1 MAPNLAE
8 TRRRQG
14 APCHREFPSKSKK
27 RKQDGSTSSQECDAI
42 QPKKKRKPIFGAA
55 ASAARNMTGTLKT
68 PWRFSKCSPITEK
81 KKEKEWKRGD
91 SKSDEAPRRGQR
103 QTRQTSTAQYREDD
117 SDEDEDDATNHRNT
131 RDTSNRRNHH
141 KDTKNTKE
149 SKNNNNNN
157 NDISCSSTTT
167 MSTWLS
173 KSSSFV
179 PHKKTAATTTT
190 SSSSSVSDMLSKFA
204 SGTSVAKKEAAERK
218 RKALASDQRVSSEGE
233 DDGEEEEEEVVTSDY
248 EDSADELDSG
258 DEEEDGGSGADRT
271 GLKGQIVQFFE
282 EASLDELSLISGCS
296 LKKAQ
301 KVVELRPFGGWRN
314 LKDLLQKEA
323 GVNVDL
329 LFGCKVVLKERSAVQ
344 SLMSKCQKIS
354 SKMVEQVTRIMEKG
368 VGSKQP
374 SILNSQ
380 YQLKPY
386 QLIGVKWLHLLHQH
400 KLSAILADEM
410 GLGKTIQAIAFLS
423 QLFQEGIEG
432 PHLITVP
439 ASTLDNWVRELK
451 LWSPRLKVL
460 VYYGSVEDR
469 RYMKHNI
476 LNGAEE
482 FHVIVS
488 TYNLTIGNESDRK
501 LFRKLRLKYAIFD
514 EGHMLK
520 NMNSLRYR
528 HLMAINAE
536 HRLLLTGTPLQN
548 NLLELMSLLNFIMP
562 SINHTRSRVALRRIA
577 SLRLS

>member
-1 MAPNLAE
+1 MVTVLLLLY
-8 TRRRQG
+8 
-14 APCHREFPSKSKK
+14 H
-27 RKQDGSTSSQECDAI
+27 
-42 QPKKKRKPIFGAA
+42 RKPTKKSSSKEEKGVSEEGDAEEEEDPLEKLQAIFPQRSRQELQEELRQVLQEHDWNSEDALEVLQ
-55 ASAARNMTGTLKT
+55 M
-68 PWRFSKCSPITEK
+68 FSDNDNTSFSSPEEK

-103 QTRQTSTAQYREDD
+103 QTRQTSTAQYR
-117 SDEDEDDATNHRNT
+117 EDDATNHRNT

-179 PHKKTAATTTT
+179 PHKKTAATT

-218 RKALASDQRVSSEGE
+218 RKALASDQRRARTTARRKKRRWSLATTRTLR
-233 DDGEEEEEEVVTSDY
+233 TSWT
-248 EDSADELDSG
+248 LG

-301 KVVELRPFGGWRN
+301 KVVELRPFGGGGICRP
-314 LKDLLQKEA
+314 QGE
-323 GVNVDL
+323 
-329 LFGCKVVLKERSAVQ
+329 ERRAEPHVQ
-344 SLMSKCQKIS
+344 MQKIS

-368 VGSKQP
+368 VGWKQP

-380 YQLKPY
+380 YQLSHI
-386 QLIGVKWLHLLHQH
+386 QLIGSWKDHPGDSV
-400 KLSAILADEM
+400 
-410 GLGKTIQAIAFLS
+410 FS
-423 QLFQEGIEG
+423 QLLPEGIEG

-451 LWSPRLKVL
+451 LWSPRLKDPWRTAGNEATTSSTEL
-460 VYYGSVEDR
+460 KDFTSSC
-469 RYMKHNI
+469 
-476 LNGAEE
+476 
-482 FHVIVS
+482 HVQ
-488 TYNLTIGNESDRK
+488 LTIGKRK
-501 LFRKLRLKYAIFD
+501 RPQTLRKAAPEVRHLRRGSTL
-514 EGHMLK
+514 LK
-520 NMNSLRYR
+520 NMNSLRYSG
-528 HLMAINAE
+528 HPSWPSNAE